1 MSRHSERAARGDDDS
16 ASDDDSG
23 RLLLEVPAPA
33 SADLG
38 SRCSSSLARPLP
50 SAATGWGASV
60 GASADSPSARAVMLD
75 VVLNDLVAKAI
86 VVAATPVP
94 APVPVPVPV
103 PAPVPVPVPVPAL
116 ADCGEERMAESCSS
130 AVFFSI
136 VLPPIGGRSSLLAG
150 CSVSSAIWASAA
162 LTAWSAQSFIRS

>member
-1 MSRHSERAARGDDDS
+1 VSRHSERAARGDDDS

-103 PAPVPVPVPVPAL
+103 PAL

>member
-103 PAPVPVPVPVPAL
+103 PAL